1 MVGGDRSGP
10 GELPWSALVF
20 TRKAGER
27 DRCGGTPVSAQFVL
41 TSASCVEDVDVIKV
55 WLGGGRLFSDPKLLK
70 LDVRGDPIIH
80 PGRSF
85 RRSSFGE
92 ILSVKNNF
100 ALLQL
105 SKPVNFRQH
114 PHIQTACLPASSGT
128 Y

>member
-1 MVGGDRSGP
+1 M
-10 GELPWSALVF
+10 
-20 TRKAGER
+20 
-27 DRCGGTPVSAQFVL
+27 L

-105 SKPVNFRQH
+105 SKPVNFRQFR
-114 PHIQTACLPASSGT
+114 HIQPACLPVSSGNT
-128 Y
+128 SINFSESWLAFAIIQVTLKTELQ